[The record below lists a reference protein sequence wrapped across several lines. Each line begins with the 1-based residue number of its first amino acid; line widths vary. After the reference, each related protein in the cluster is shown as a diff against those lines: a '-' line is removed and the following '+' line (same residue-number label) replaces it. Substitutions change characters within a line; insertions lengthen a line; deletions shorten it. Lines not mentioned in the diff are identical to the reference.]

1 MEYYIHGI
9 PWNVMECIAVV
20 YILEHTETAI
30 YRGIAIPQ
38 YSMEV
43 LPWNTWNV
51 QKFVP
56 WTFHGIPCNSM
67 KFRELPWNVLREKT
81 WNEWNIHGIP
91 WKFHGSSMEFHG

>member
-1 MEYYIHGI
+1 MVCDFMRDHGI
-9 PWNVMECIAVV
+9 LHLWNSMELHGMF
-20 YILEHTETAI
+20 YDGILEHSETAI

-51 QKFVP
+51 QKVVP

-67 KFRELPWNVLREKT
+67 KFRELPWNVLREK
-81 WNEWNIHGIP
+81 N
-91 WKFHGSSMEFHG
+91 ME

>member
-1 MEYYIHGI
+1 MVWNLCATMEYYIHGI
-9 PWNVMECIAVV
+9 PWNVMECFTMV
-20 YILEHTETAI
+20 YILEHTETAT

-56 WTFHGIPCNSM
+56 WTFHGIP
-67 KFRELPWNVLREKT
+67 
-81 WNEWNIHGIP
+81 
-91 WKFHGSSMEFHG
+91 